1 LEYEKKPVW
10 AEASPA
16 LRARIFALAE
26 DYKDFLNRGKTERLA
41 AANIIKMAQAAGFK
55 PLNPKN
61 QGKSYVLFQNKAVL
75 LAVPGQKPWS
85 SGFRLLGA
93 HIDAPRL
100 DLKMNPLF
108 ENQDLVY
115 LKTHYY
121 GGVKKYHWFARQL
134 AIHGVVCRKNGAPVE
149 IDIGEA
155 EHDPVL
161 TICDL
166 LPHLSRKSQEG
177 KKLGEAFEAERM
189 NALIASLAMD
199 KEGGKEGNKEVGKE
213 PVKKAVLE
221 LLARQY
227 GLEEEDLISAE
238 LEIVPAGPARDVG
251 LDRSMIGAYAQ
262 DDRICVYAGLKALLE
277 TKAPPCGCLAWFM
290 DKEEIGSEGPTSANS
305 KMLEYWLARLMEA
318 GGEKAD
324 LLNLGAAF
332 TSGKAVSAD
341 VNAAYDPDYPEVY
354 EKRNAAFLGCGVNLT
369 KYTGHGGK
377 YGSNDANAEY
387 VAWMRGVWARHKVCW
402 QAAELGKID
411 EGGGGT
417 IAKLLAVYGME
428 VLDVGPALLSMHSP
442 FEISHKADLY
452 ATVAAYKAFYEG

>member
-1 LEYEKKPVW
+1 M
-10 AEASPA
+10 
-16 LRARIFALAE
+16 R
-26 DYKDFLNRGKTERLA
+26 
-41 AANIIKMAQAAGFK
+41 
-55 PLNPKN
+55 
-61 QGKSYVLFQNKAVL
+61 
-75 LAVPGQKPWS
+75 
-85 SGFRLLGA
+85 
-93 HIDAPRL
+93 
-100 DLKMNPLF
+100 PLF
-108 ENQDLVY
+108 ENQDLAY

-134 AIHGVVCRKNGAPVE
+134 AIHGVVCCQNGAQVT

-155 EHDPVL
+155 DNDPVF

-189 NALIASLAMD
+189 NALVAALAQD
-199 KEGGKEGNKEVGKE
+199 KTEKTEKTEKTGAKEAQELKE
-213 PVKKAVLE
+213 PVKQAALN
-221 LLARQY
+221 LLAREY
-227 GLEEEDLISAE
+227 GIAEEDLISAE

-251 LDRSMIGAYAQ
+251 LDRSLVGAYAQ
-262 DDRICVYAGLKALLE
+262 DDRICVYAGLKAILATE
-277 TKAPPCGCLAWFM
+277 APPYGCLAWFM

-305 KMLEYWLARLMEA
+305 KMLEYWLACLLEA

-324 LLNLGAAF
+324 LLSLGTAF
-332 TSGKAVSAD
+332 TRSKALSAD

-387 VAWMRGVWARHKVCW
+387 VAWMRGVWAKRKVPW

-452 ATVAAYKAFYEG
+452 SALEAYQAFYQG